1 MKKFFVASLVLSILA
16 YPSVT
21 SAQRTLFLDRSAMD
35 TTVKPGD
42 DFFEYANGTWL
53 KNTKIPDEFSSWG
66 SFTMVY
72 DENTKKLHTLLDS
85 LSNKSHAQGSL
96 EQKAG
101 DFYKSA
107 MDTVTIN
114 KLSYTPLKPMLQK
127 IDALKNYKELLDL
140 LAQAYKQGDGDLLGF
155 HVGSDEKNSTRNIAI
170 FNQSGTSLPEKGY
183 YTRQDSNAVLL
194 RKKLVD

>member
-1 MKKFFVASLVLSILA
+1 MKKLLITTLILTVTVLV

-21 SAQRTLFLDRSAMD
+21 SAQRTIFLDRSAMD

-53 KNTKIPDEFSSWG
+53 RETKIPDEFSSWG

-72 DENTKKLHTLLDS
+72 DENTKKLRTLLDS
-85 LSNKSHAQGSL
+85 LSKEPHAAGSL
-96 EQKAG
+96 GQKAG
-101 DFYKSA
+101 DFFKSG

-127 IDALKNYKELLDL
+127 IDAVKNYKELLDVI
-140 LAQAYKQGDGDLLGF
+140 AQSYKQGDGDLLGIR
-155 HVGSDEKNSTRNIAI
+155 VGADEKNSTKNI
-170 FNQSGTSLPEKGY
+170 
-183 YTRQDSNAVLL
+183 
-194 RKKLVD
+194 